1 MPAHFLSDTIDCEQ
15 NFARILSMGW
25 SRLLATGIVLS
36 TMITAAPIMC
46 ASAATGGE
54 IRVVVRGLRN
64 GEGRVGCSLFNDA
77 EGFPR
82 NREKEYREMW
92 TPIHGGLAVCE
103 FNRIPAGTYA
113 VTVLHDENFDGKM
126 DFNWIG
132 MPTKGY
138 GFSHD
143 ARATLLPPSFD
154 AASFGY
160 NGEGTVSIVIDIV
173 YRNMV
178 P

>member
-1 MPAHFLSDTIDCEQ
+1 M
-15 NFARILSMGW
+15 
-25 SRLLATGIVLS
+25 SRSSLLATAIALL
-36 TMITAAPIMC
+36 TMIAAMPIERDATA
-46 ASAATGGE
+46 GGE
-54 IRVVVRGLRN
+54 IRVVVRSLRN
-64 GEGRVGCSLFNDA
+64 NEGRVGCSLFNHA

-82 NREKEYREMW
+82 NREKEYREIW
-92 TPIHGGLAVCE
+92 TPIHGGSAACE

-113 VTVLHDENFDGKM
+113 VTVLHDENSDGKM

-138 GFSHD
+138 GFSNN

-160 NGEGTVSIVIDIV
+160 DGEGILSISIDIV
-173 YRNMV
+173 YRKLS

>member
-1 MPAHFLSDTIDCEQ
+1 
-15 NFARILSMGW
+15 MGW
-25 SRLLATGIVLS
+25 YTLLATSMTLS
-36 TMITAAPIMC
+36 TMIATAPMVRAC
-46 ASAATGGE
+46 TARRGE

-64 GEGRVGCSLFNDA
+64 GAGRVGCSLFNDA

-92 TPIHGGLAVCE
+92 TPIHNGSAVCE
-103 FNRIPAGTYA
+103 FNGIPSGTYA
-113 VTVLHDENFDGKM
+113 VTVLHDENSDGKM

-138 GFSHD
+138 GFSNG
-143 ARATLLPPSFD
+143 AKATLLPPSFD

-160 NGEGTVSIVIDIV
+160 DGKGILSIPIDIV
-173 YRNMV
+173 YRKLAL
-178 P
+178 

>member
-1 MPAHFLSDTIDCEQ
+1 
-15 NFARILSMGW
+15 MGW
-25 SRLLATGIVLS
+25 SSLHATSIALS
-36 TMITAAPIMC
+36 TTIAAVPIVRDSTA
-46 ASAATGGE
+46 GGE

-64 GEGRVGCSLFNDA
+64 SEGRVGCSLFNHA

-82 NREKEYREMW
+82 NREKEYREIW
-92 TPIHGGLAVCE
+92 TPIRSGWAVCD
-103 FNRIPAGTYA
+103 FDGIPAGTYA
-113 VTVLHDENFDGKM
+113 VTVLHDENSDGKM

-138 GFSHD
+138 GFSNG

-160 NGEGTVSIVIDIV
+160 AGEGILSIAIDIV
-173 YRNMV
+173 YRSA
-178 P
+178 

>member
-1 MPAHFLSDTIDCEQ
+1 
-15 NFARILSMGW
+15 MGW
-25 SRLLATGIVLS
+25 SSLLATSIALS
-36 TMITAAPIMC
+36 TTIAAVPIVRDSTA
-46 ASAATGGE
+46 GGE

-64 GEGRVGCSLFNDA
+64 DEGRVGCGLFNHA

-82 NREKEYREMW
+82 NREKEYREIW
-92 TPIHGGLAVCE
+92 TPIHSGSAACE

-113 VTVLHDENFDGKM
+113 VTVLHDENCDGKM
-126 DFNWIG
+126 HFNWVG

-138 GFSHD
+138 GFSNG
-143 ARATLLPPSFD
+143 AKATLFAPSFD

-160 NGEGTVSIVIDIV
+160 DGKGLLSIAIDIV
-173 YRNMV
+173 YRKLV

>member
-1 MPAHFLSDTIDCEQ
+1 MDWRTL
-15 NFARILSMGW
+15 FATAI
-25 SRLLATGIVLS
+25 ALS
-36 TMITAAPIMC
+36 TMIAAAPIMC
-46 ASAATGGE
+46 ASGTTRGE

-64 GEGRVGCSLFNDA
+64 SEGRVGCSLFNHA

-82 NREKEYREMW
+82 NREKEYREIW
-92 TPIHGGLAVCE
+92 TPIRSGWAVCD
-103 FNRIPAGTYA
+103 FNGIPAGTYA
-113 VTVLHDENFDGKM
+113 VTVLHDENSDGKM

-138 GFSHD
+138 GFSNG

-160 NGEGTVSIVIDIV
+160 AGEGILSITIDIV
-173 YRNMV
+173 YRSA
-178 P
+178 

>member
-1 MPAHFLSDTIDCEQ
+1 MRCFSL
-15 NFARILSMGW
+15 M
-25 SRLLATGIVLS
+25 ATSIALS
-36 TMITAAPIMC
+36 TMIAAAPIVRV
-46 ASAATGGE
+46 SAATKGE

-64 GEGRVGCSLFNDA
+64 GEGRVGCSLFNNA

-82 NREKEYREMW
+82 NRAKEYREMW
-92 TPIHGGLAVCE
+92 VPIHDRLAVCD
-103 FNRIPAGTYA
+103 FTKIPSGTYA
-113 VTVLHDENFDGKM
+113 VSVMHDENSDGKM

-138 GFSHD
+138 GFSNG
-143 ARATLLPPSFD
+143 AKATLSPPSFD

-160 NGEGTVSIVIDIV
+160 DGKGLISIPIDVV
-173 YRNMV
+173 YRKLM

>member
-1 MPAHFLSDTIDCEQ
+1 
-15 NFARILSMGW
+15 MGW
-25 SRLLATGIVLS
+25 STLLATSIALS
-36 TMITAAPIMC
+36 TMIAAAPIVR
-46 ASAATGGE
+46 ASAARRGE

-82 NREKEYREMW
+82 NREKGYRQMW
-92 TPIHGGLAVCE
+92 TPIHNGSAVCE
-103 FNRIPAGTYA
+103 FKGIPAGTYA
-113 VTVLHDENFDGKM
+113 VAVLHDENSDGKM

-138 GFSHD
+138 GFSNG
-143 ARATLLPPSFD
+143 AKATLLAPSFD

-160 NGEGTVSIVIDIV
+160 DGEGILSIAIDIV
-173 YRNMV
+173 YRKLMQ
-178 P
+178 